1 MDDDDLDY
9 LLGLGGDGTG
19 QKETDMPLEHNQPKD
34 NLPANAANWSESLL
48 NKSDPELFQQ
58 MLK

>member
-19 QKETDMPLEHNQPKD
+19 QKRTDMPLEHNQSKD
-34 NLPANAANWSESLL
+34 NLPANAAN
-48 NKSDPELFQQ
+48 
-58 MLK
+58 